1 MKNHKLY
8 TVSDFIPDEEF
19 IQWAY
24 TGSNDRSG
32 QAWFMQNPEKA
43 LIVAE
48 AKEIVQ
54 SLTMTRKTQEASIS
68 SRFALAGKPKR
79 PRLVRVFLL

>member
-1 MKNHKLY
+1 MKILFNGH
-8 TVSDFIPDEEF
+8 
-19 IQWAY
+19 

-32 QAWFMQNPEKA
+32 QAMFMQNPEKA

-54 SLTMTRKTQEASIS
+54 SLTMIRKTQEASIS
-68 SRFALAGKPKR
+68 SRFALAGKPKGPAWR
-79 PRLVRVFLL
+79 GLSFVM